1 MLDQGIDLDQGF
13 VVTKNRNTKEKI
25 EENTRKE
32 ELYQLSCCFYHGEKG
47 KINKK

>member
-1 MLDQGIDLDQGF
+1 MLDQGINLDQGF

-25 EENTRKE
+25 EENMRKE
-32 ELYQLSCCFYHGEKG
+32 ELYQLWCCFYHGEKG